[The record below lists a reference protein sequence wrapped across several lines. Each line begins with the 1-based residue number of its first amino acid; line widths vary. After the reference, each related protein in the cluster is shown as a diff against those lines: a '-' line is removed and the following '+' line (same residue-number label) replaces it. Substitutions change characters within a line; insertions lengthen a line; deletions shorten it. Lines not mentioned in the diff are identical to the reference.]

1 MLCHTSSGAAAAAL
15 NRARA
20 CPPLVA
26 RHACTVPPP
35 PPAGVPVIFLLSTA
49 ATAAV
54 VWVVE
59 TRMFTVQNA
68 LYYAFA
74 VRHPATHVLRAGLC
88 TGWWALMLTAA
99 TEAMNSTLYGYYISI
114 LKARKLPAC
123 HAASVTPLTLPPP
136 LLPPLPRSCWA
147 ASRCFSPS
155 TCSRCCLQRC

>member
-1 MLCHTSSGAAAAAL
+1 MPAPR
-15 NRARA
+15 RATCLHRY
-20 CPPLVA
+20 
-26 RHACTVPPP
+26 PP